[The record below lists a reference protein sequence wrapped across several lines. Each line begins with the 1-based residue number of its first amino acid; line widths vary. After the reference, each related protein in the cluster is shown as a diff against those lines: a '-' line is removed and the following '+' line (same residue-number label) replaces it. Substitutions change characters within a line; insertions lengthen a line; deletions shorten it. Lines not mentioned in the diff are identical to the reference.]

1 MNIQPSTHEP
11 FVAAHARP
19 GALAFAILL
28 LLPALGQASVPYA
41 SCFARSAEAHEI
53 GKGLLIAVSATE
65 SNWNANA
72 RSHANAH
79 GMMQIQWPGTARHLG
94 VRRVSELYKPCTN
107 IDLGAKYLRELIDRY
122 HGDEAQALAAYNY
135 GPGRIDKAKE
145 LPAGAKRYIAT
156 VRRHQQRLAAKG
168 VIATAPAP
176 GSDSTPTGTSS
187 RSSQPILKTRTRAGA
202 GRYIRALNKQV
213 HGAEFSYGRRD
224 GRHAVLMAI
233 GPSGLSSADQ
243 VVLKS
248 IGWRQEATNAKP

>member
-1 MNIQPSTHEP
+1 MTVQPATCKR
-11 FVAAHARP
+11 FAATPARP
-19 GALAFAILL
+19 LTLALAILL
-28 LLPALGQASVPYA
+28 ALPTLVQASVPYA
-41 SCFARSAEAHEI
+41 SCFARSAETHEV

-94 VRRVSELYKPCTN
+94 VRRVSDLYKPCTN

-168 VIATAPAP
+168 VIAAAP
-176 GSDSTPTGTSS
+176 GSKATGTVTGNRSS
-187 RSSQPILKTRTRAGA
+187 RAILKTRTRAGA

-213 HGAEFSYGRRD
+213 KGAAFSYGRRD

-233 GPSGLSSADQ
+233 GPSGLSSADH